1 MGRQSSINNH
11 WLTIP
16 VTGKI
21 IPTCL
26 TMCSVQKWTPRTGAP
41 KLNHWDGGQNMF
53 NNTVEADQ
61 LATIVFLNWLV
72 VWISTCSPVLLHG
85 QWVGTLRVILYCIH
99 IDKYIYIQ
107 YIRYAYMNSSGEQE
121 WSALPWGRVKVK
133 SQIEISCVVFG
144 CLTFC
149 SIVIPPKIYIY
160 TRTEN
165 RLLPF

>member
-1 MGRQSSINNH
+1 MGVRICSTILWKQIN
-11 WLTIP
+11 LP
-16 VTGKI
+16 
-21 IPTCL
+21 PL
-26 TMCSVQKWTPRTGAP
+26 
-41 KLNHWDGGQNMF
+41 F
-53 NNTVEADQ
+53 
-61 LATIVFLNWLV
+61 FLNWLV

-160 TRTEN
+160 IQEQKTGYYHFKVGIYSTY
-165 RLLPF
+165 RLVAMTGWFQQISRGPQDRSLSGPAGGVKW

>member
-1 MGRQSSINNH
+1 MGVRICSTILWKQIN
-11 WLTIP
+11 LP
-16 VTGKI
+16 
-21 IPTCL
+21 PL
-26 TMCSVQKWTPRTGAP
+26 
-41 KLNHWDGGQNMF
+41 F
-53 NNTVEADQ
+53 
-61 LATIVFLNWLV
+61 FLNWLV

-160 TRTEN
+160 KNRKQVITILKWEFTVPIVWLLWLVGFNRSPVARRTEVCLALQVGSSDN
-165 RLLPF
+165 GD